1 MAGRIPGVVGTDSQ
15 TQAGWPPGAGFA
27 DPGPDGTDAPLPLS
41 DRIIA
46 KVEDDWHPPAPNT
59 SATIVLRGK
68 TLAEVAKELDRLD
81 EWGQGGGSLLNDG
94 IPVGTSTDL
103 TVKLHGQL
111 QLHLPTWPNYSSASA
126 AVKAEWD
133 RMMEKLRAHEQRH
146 MDIAIEHGDAL
157 ALELVGKE
165 IGVIA
170 RMVTARNRQMAAD
183 QQKLDA
189 DTDHGAKPGV
199 TYGDVF
205 LDTSIV

>member
-1 MAGRIPGVVGTDSQ
+1 MAGRIPGVVGTDPQ
-15 TQAGWPPGAGFA
+15 NKADWPPGAGFA
-27 DPGPDGTDAPLPLS
+27 DPGPGGMDAPLPLS

-59 SATIVLRGK
+59 AATVVLSGK
-68 TLAEVAKELDRLD
+68 TLAEVGKELDRLD
-81 EWGQGGGSLLNDG
+81 EWGKGGGSLISDS

-111 QLHLPTWPNYSSASA
+111 QLRLPSWPNYASASA

-133 RMMEKLRAHEQRH
+133 RMIEKLKAHEQRH
-146 MDIAIEHGDAL
+146 MDITIEHGDAL
-157 ALELVGKE
+157 VQDLAGKE